1 MKNLYENRKFAISLA
16 LILVA
21 LIFIIKLFYL
31 QIVNTSYRLSAE
43 NNVIRYVPQFP
54 ARGLIFDRKGK
65 LVVHNEAAYDLMV
78 IPSQLEVF
86 DTSGLCEILMTE
98 KEEFIKNLKAARAY
112 SPYIPSSIIKQIN
125 PKTYA
130 KLQEKLYRFPGFYV
144 HTRTL
149 RKYSQDIA
157 AHLLGYV
164 GEVTE
169 KEIARDDYYKMGDY
183 IGKSGI
189 EKSYESDLRGQ
200 KGVKMYLVDV
210 HNRIKG
216 SYQNGRH
223 DKDPI
228 VGANLTAT
236 FDANLQAYGENLMQN
251 KIGSIVAIEPSTGE
265 ILSLVSTPGY
275 KPSLLVGRVR
285 SKNYLALARD
295 TLKPLFNRA
304 LMASYPP
311 GSTFKTLNG
320 LIGLQE
326 KTLYPSMTY
335 GCTMGYHSRGLTVG
349 CHNHRSPLNLPS
361 AVQISCNAYFC
372 NVFRNILDSGKYT
385 DIHESFDTWRN
396 YLLSFGFG
404 QKISLDLP
412 NELKGFIPKS
422 SYYDRYYGKKGWSSL
437 TIISLAIGQGEL
449 GITPIQLANMTAAI
463 ANRGHYF
470 SPHIIKA
477 IAGRDDNNVRFMKRH
492 DTMIDSIHFS
502 PIIHGMEMA
511 VNGAPGSGS
520 TARIAKIDSII
531 VCGKTGTAQNPHG
544 KDHSIF
550 IAFAPKDNPEIA
562 IAVFVENGGFGSTY
576 AAPIASLMIEKY
588 LKGKIK
594 KNRKWIEDR
603 MLKSDLIHGE
613 QKK

>member
-1 MKNLYENRKFAISLA
+1 MKNQFENRKLAIGGV
-16 LILVA
+16 LILLA
-21 LIFIIKLFYL
+21 LIFIAKLFYL
-31 QIVNTSYRLSAE
+31 QIINTSYRLSAE

-54 ARGLIFDRKGK
+54 ARGLIFDRNGK

-78 IPSQLEVF
+78 IPSQLSEF
-86 DTSGLCEILMTE
+86 DTLDLCDILTIE
-98 KEEFIKNLKAARAY
+98 KEDFLISLKTARAY
-112 SPYIPSSIIKQIN
+112 SPYRPSTIIKQIN
-125 PKTYA
+125 PETYA
-130 KLQEKLYRFPGFYV
+130 KLQEKMYRFPGFYV

-149 RKYSQDIA
+149 RKYSYNIA
-157 AHLLGYV
+157 SHLLGYV
-164 GEVTE
+164 GEVSE
-169 KEIARDDYYKMGDY
+169 KDIKKDPYYKLGDY

-189 EKSYESDLRGQ
+189 EKSYETELRGK

-216 SYQNGRH
+216 PYQSGRH
-223 DKDPI
+223 DSDPI
-228 VGANLTAT
+228 VGSNLTAT
-236 FDANLQAYGENLMQN
+236 FDADLQTYGEQLMQN
-251 KIGSIVAIEPSTGE
+251 KVGSIVAIEPATGE
-265 ILSLVSTPGY
+265 ILSLVSAPSY
-275 KPSLLVGRVR
+275 KPSLLVGRIR

-311 GSTFKTLNG
+311 GSTFKTING

-326 KTLYPSMTY
+326 RTLYPSTTY

-349 CHNHRSPLNLPS
+349 CHSHRSPLNLPS

-385 DIHESFDTWRN
+385 DIHESFDSWRN
-396 YLLSFGFG
+396 YLISFGFG

-412 NELKGFIPKS
+412 NELKGFVPKS

-437 TIISLAIGQGEL
+437 TVISLAIGQGEL

-470 SPHIIKA
+470 SPHIMKE
-477 IAGRDDNNVRFMKRH
+477 IAGGNDNKEMFIKKHN
-492 DTMIDSIHFS
+492 TAIDSINFI
-502 PIIHGMEMA
+502 PIISGMEMA
-511 VNGAPGSGS
+511 VNGQPGSGS

-544 KDHSIF
+544 EDHSIF
-550 IAFAPKDNPEIA
+550 IAFAPKDNPKIA
-562 IAVFVENGGFGSTY
+562 IAVFVENGGFGARY

-588 LKGKIK
+588 LKGKTK
-594 KNRKWIEDR
+594 RKWIEDYI
-603 MLKSDLIHGE
+603 LKTDLIHGE

>member
-1 MKNLYENRKFAISLA
+1 MKNQYENRKLAIGVM
-16 LILVA
+16 LILIA
-21 LIFIIKLFYL
+21 LIFIVRLFYL
-31 QIVNTSYRLSAE
+31 QIINTSFRLSAQ

-54 ARGLIFDRKGK
+54 ARGLIFDRNGK

-78 IPSQLEVF
+78 IPSQLSEF
-86 DTSGLCEILMTE
+86 DTLGLCGILTTD
-98 KEEFIKNLKAARAY
+98 KEEFIKSLKTARAY
-112 SPYIPSSIIKQIN
+112 SPYIPSTIIKQIN
-125 PKTYA
+125 PETYA

-149 RKYSQDIA
+149 RKYSYNIA
-157 AHLLGYV
+157 SHLLGYV

-169 KEIARDDYYKMGDY
+169 KDINKDPYYKLGDY

-189 EKSYESDLRGQ
+189 EKSYEPELRGQ

-216 SYQNGRH
+216 PYQNGRH
-223 DKDPI
+223 DSDPI
-228 VGANLTAT
+228 VGSNLTAT
-236 FDANLQAYGENLMQN
+236 FDADLQEYGEQLMQN
-251 KIGSIVAIEPSTGE
+251 KIGSIVAIEPATGE
-265 ILSLVSTPGY
+265 ILSLVSAPSY

-285 SKNYLALARD
+285 SKNYLTLARD

-311 GSTFKTLNG
+311 GSTFKTING

-326 KTLYPSMTY
+326 RTLFPSTTY
-335 GCTMGYHSRGLTVG
+335 SCTMGYHSRGLTVG
-349 CHNHRSPLNLPS
+349 CHAHRSPLDLPS

-385 DIHESFDTWRN
+385 DIHESYDSWRN
-396 YLLSFGFG
+396 YLFSFGFG

-412 NELKGFIPKS
+412 NELKGFIPKT
-422 SYYDRYYGKKGWSSL
+422 SYYDRYYGEKGWSSL

-470 SPHIIKA
+470 SPHIMKEIT
-477 IAGRDDNNVRFMKRH
+477 GHDNNRERFLKRH
-492 DTMIDSIHFS
+492 DTKIDPIHYK
-502 PIIHGMEMA
+502 PIIRGMELA
-511 VNGAPGSGS
+511 VNGQAGSGS
-520 TARIAKIDSII
+520 TARIAKLDSII

-544 KDHSIF
+544 EDHSIF
-550 IAFAPKDNPEIA
+550 IAFAPKENPKIA
-562 IAVFVENGGFGSTY
+562 IAVIVENGGFGSRY

-588 LKGKIK
+588 LKGKA
-594 KNRKWIEDR
+594 KNKWIEDYI
-603 MLKSDLIHGE
+603 LKTDLIHGE
-613 QKK
+613 QEK